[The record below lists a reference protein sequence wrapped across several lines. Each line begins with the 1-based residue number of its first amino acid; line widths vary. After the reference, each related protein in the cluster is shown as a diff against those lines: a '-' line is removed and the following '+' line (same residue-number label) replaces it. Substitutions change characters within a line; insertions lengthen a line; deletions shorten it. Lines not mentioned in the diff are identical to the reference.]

1 MMTRLCYMNMTW
13 KFILSYVLCYVFM
26 WSCTLLMALMLGTF
40 KVDTKLVKNVLVT
53 CNLLLLQV
61 VPYV

>member
-1 MMTRLCYMNMTW
+1 
-13 KFILSYVLCYVFM
+13 M